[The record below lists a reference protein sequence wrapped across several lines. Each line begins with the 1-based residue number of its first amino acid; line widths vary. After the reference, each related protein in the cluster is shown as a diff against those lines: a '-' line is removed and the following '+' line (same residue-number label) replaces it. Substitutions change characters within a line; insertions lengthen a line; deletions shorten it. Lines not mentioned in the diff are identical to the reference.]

1 MHVQSFMGSAGMTEN
16 GSCWHDGLVLTGV
29 SLEREQVISLEV
41 YECECECV
49 SVCPCAAQT
58 NSSMIAAYKQNQVT
72 MQPRTILRCESC
84 CFKYVTRCIVTC
96 RGYLQ
101 GYLQVPLFSFAS
113 QLCSVSARPQ

>member
-72 MQPRTILRCESC
+72 MQPGKFCNHECSW
-84 CFKYVTRCIVTC
+84 
-96 RGYLQ
+96 
-101 GYLQVPLFSFAS
+101 SFVETAWGMMFD
-113 QLCSVSARPQ
+113 A